1 MSIPME
7 KNTLKTVKNLSKY
20 KDLEIGME
28 KAWGMKTTA
37 ASVVIGA
44 LGQKKGT
51 LDPSYI
57 W

>member
-1 MSIPME
+1 ME